1 MMKVHNAQTEQAITR
16 LILAVFRFNGR
27 LVSAGDRLVGAVG
40 LTSARWQVLGALVL
54 RDGKATAS
62 DAARVMGLTR
72 QSVQRLATAMMA
84 EGLIEPT
91 ANPRHVRAPLLTLS
105 SKGRSAYAAAAR
117 RQSPWARTLAKG
129 VPIAQLASTT
139 ALIEALS
146 SRLDQ
151 QAAAGRAQRSR
162 HVPAATP
169 ALTNTRRTKEKER
182 A

>member
-1 MMKVHNAQTEQAITR
+1 MVHDAELERVITQ

-27 LVSAGDRLVGAVG
+27 LVSAGDRLVGTVG
-40 LTSARWQVLGALVL
+40 LTSARWQVLGALAL
-54 RDGKATAS
+54 QDGKATAS

-72 QSVQRLATAMMA
+72 QSVQRLATAMIA
-84 EGLIEPT
+84 EGLLEPT

-105 SKGRSAYAAAAR
+105 PKGRSAYAAAAR

-129 VPIAQLASTT
+129 VPIAQLASTK
-139 ALIEALS
+139 ALIETLA

-151 QAAAGRAQRSR
+151 QAAGGSAPRPRR
-162 HVPAATP
+162 IPTATL
-169 ALTNTRRTKEKER
+169 ASTGIRRTKKER